1 VRRFL
6 LTWNTFIFDR
16 DNVATYW

>member
-1 VRRFL
+1 

-16 DNVATYW
+16 DNVATCW